1 MECIAVGFDKVA
13 LSPLE
18 LDPSSS
24 VLRTMPRPAS
34 LRQSTYEEEFDFHT
48 IFYDCFVSAD
58 GTWRI
63 FLGPPL
69 LNLEPI
75 VLPAVPMSFNC
86 RTSSDIILKNYDLRT
101 SQLWLRT
108 WKNRV
113 NLPAGLFRQSEIAIQ
128 PNYFRLFRDRK
139 VLLTLSKDNDLQW
152 IRDWVHFFV
161 RKHGADAVLF
171 YDNNS
176 TKYEICDI
184 QEAIL
189 SIPGVEAA
197 TVVPWPYK
205 YGPQGWSHEPRLPW
219 DSNFSQSG
227 VLEHARLRFLS
238 LAQAVINADID
249 ELVLTKDGTSVFEL
263 VDKSNTGYLLYSGQ
277 WIEPATES
285 TIVER
290 PPRHSDFTYRFAA
303 PTEQCSYK
311 WVVAPRRSPPHAY
324 WCTHG
329 VAGMEPDLLSDAVS
343 HRHFRAINT
352 GWYKGEGAWI
362 EKYPRKLTRPNDRDY
377 VKDDELIS
385 WMQVFKL
392 SDAESRACYLAGQ
405 VKTRERDIELLSYK
419 LETAEKNLATA
430 EKNLATAELKI
441 AAREA
446 ELQSFC
452 SSISWQ
458 VTRPLRK
465 LHYIFP
471 RAGKFVIRV
480 IKLIW
485 WTLTFKLYRK
495 ITLHL
500 NQPNYEDVDIIHG
513 QDVKVD
519 AYPPV
524 HRDSQVQDDPFA
536 STWNETTI
544 SWRRDL
550 LARIQRAAEKSSVFP
565 QLYGGTLLGYV
576 REGKILDWD
585 DDIDLLLFA
594 EDNLQDFLT
603 ALHVEGL
610 RTYFWDGTNNIKI
623 YDESYEPIP
632 GRKEYTWPYVD
643 VFTFHDEG
651 EMLSC
656 KACHAGHAHI
666 RRRVL
671 PGKRSEIFEG
681 CRFWLPADENYL
693 LDFFYSDWRT
703 NEVTGTWNHRL
714 EVPSIRETRRR
725 DIVTVNGRKVDSNS
739 VPGMTSQVRAST

>member
-1 MECIAVGFDKVA
+1 MECIAVGFGKPE

-24 VLRTMPRPAS
+24 VLRTMPRPAP
-34 LRQSTYEEEFDFHT
+34 LRQSSYEEEFDFRT

-69 LNLEPI
+69 LNLEEI

-86 RTSSDIILKNYDLRT
+86 RTSSDIVLRNYGLRT

-108 WKNRV
+108 WKNRAD
-113 NLPAGLFRQSEIAIQ
+113 LPAGIFRQSEIAIQ
-128 PNYFRLFRDRK
+128 PNHFRLFRDRK

-161 RKHGADAVLF
+161 RKHAADAVLF

-176 TKYEICDI
+176 TKYEIADI
-184 QEAIL
+184 EEAIL
-189 SIPGVEAA
+189 SIHGVEAA
-197 TVVPWPYK
+197 AVVPWPYK
-205 YGPQGWSHEPRLPW
+205 YGPQGWSCEPQLPW

-227 VLEHARLRFLS
+227 VLEHARLRFLT

-249 ELVLTKDGTSVFEL
+249 ELVLTKNGVSVFEL
-263 VDKSNTGYLLYSGQ
+263 VEKSNTGYLQYSGQ
-277 WIEPATES
+277 WIEGATDS
-285 TIVER
+285 SIVDR
-290 PPRHSDFTYRFAA
+290 SPRHVDFTYRFAA
-303 PTEQCSYK
+303 PTEQCTSK
-311 WVVAPRRSPPHAY
+311 WVVAPRRAPQHAY
-324 WCTHG
+324 WCTHA
-329 VAGMEPDLLSDAVS
+329 VAGMEPDPLSEAVS

-362 EKYPRKLTRPNDRDY
+362 EKYPRGEIQRPNERDY
-377 VKDDELIS
+377 LKDEELIS

-392 SDAESRACYLAGQ
+392 SDAESRACYLADQ
-405 VKTRERDIELLSYK
+405 VKAREREIEVLSYS
-419 LETAEKNLATA
+419 LAIAEKNITKA
-430 EKNLATAELKI
+430 EQNLATAELKI
-441 AAREA
+441 AAHEA
-446 ELQSFC
+446 ELQSFR
-452 SSISWQ
+452 SSISWR
-458 VTRPLRK
+458 VTRPLRR

-471 RAGKFVIRV
+471 GAGMFVIHV
-480 IKLIW
+480 MKLIW
-485 WTLTFKLYRK
+485 WTLTLKLYRK
-495 ITLHL
+495 IPLHL
-500 NQPNYEDVDIIHG
+500 NPPNRENAAIIHG
-513 QDVKVD
+513 QDVKID
-519 AYPPV
+519 AYPSA
-524 HRDSQVQDDPFA
+524 HLDCQVQDDPFA
-536 STWNETTI
+536 SMWNESTTT
-544 SWRRDL
+544 WRRDL
-550 LARIQRAAEKSSVFP
+550 LARTQRAAEKSGVSP

-585 DDIDLLLFA
+585 DDIDLALFA
-594 EDNLQDFLT
+594 EDNLQDFLS

-610 RTYFWDGTNNIKI
+610 QTYFWDGTNNIKI
-623 YDESYEPIP
+623 YDQAYEQIP
-632 GRKEYTWPYVD
+632 GRKEYTWPYID

-656 KACHAGHAHI
+656 KACHNGVAHT

-671 PGKRSEIFEG
+671 PSKRSEIFEG
-681 CRFWLPADENYL
+681 CMLWLPKDEFYL

-703 NEVTGTWNHRL
+703 SEVTGTWNHRL

-725 DIVTVNGRKVDSNS
+725 AIVTVNGRKVTSNS
-739 VPGMTSQVRAST
+739 APGMTS